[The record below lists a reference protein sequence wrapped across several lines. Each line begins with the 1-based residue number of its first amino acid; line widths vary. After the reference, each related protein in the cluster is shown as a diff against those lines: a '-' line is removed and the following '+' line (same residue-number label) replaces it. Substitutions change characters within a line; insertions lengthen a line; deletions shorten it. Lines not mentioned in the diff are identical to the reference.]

1 MFSQHNGHEMA
12 ELSDVT
18 GIVKQNIKDLQ
29 KLIQSTK
36 RINDDNISYID
47 HKKSEVLNL
56 KEQQLKNID
65 IGFAEVIKGLEKK
78 RDTLKADFTA
88 KYETEEVKYDEKM
101 GTLEVFNNDIGNIES
116 IYDDLSKFIER
127 SSDAKVLTKITEVS
141 EFIQKSIE
149 NLEQIGK
156 AKGFDKADTQID
168 SSLTPLS
175 LNVEKV
181 ISIIAK
187 FNMLPPV
194 GQKADAAEQQK

>member
-1 MFSQHNGHEMA
+1 MFSTHNGHEMA
-12 ELSDVT
+12 ELEDVT
-18 GIVKQNIKDLQ
+18 GIMKQNIKDLNQ
-29 KLIQSTK
+29 LLQNTK

-47 HKKSEVLNL
+47 HKKSEVINL
-56 KEQQLKNID
+56 KEQQLQNID

-78 RDTLKADFTA
+78 RDVLKADFNA
-88 KYETEEVKYDEKM
+88 KYESEEMKYDGKNE
-101 GTLEVFNNDIGNIES
+101 TLDVYTNDIGNIES

-127 SSDAKVLTKITEVS
+127 SGDAKVLTKITEVS
-141 EFIQKSIE
+141 EFIQKSVE
-149 NLEQIGK
+149 NLEQIAK

-187 FNMLPPV
+187 FNMLPPAN
-194 GQKADAAEQQK
+194 QKADENK